1 MGSVRW
7 EAAYR
12 LSLVPW
18 ASRPRA
24 WAPRVSSLITIS
36 DGLGPI
42 SNPSPPLATCRNQ
55 QRMMSSYA
63 HDLNEISHGIE
74 PDRLAA
80 SSTEAHDKP
89 ALCS

>member
-1 MGSVRW
+1 
-7 EAAYR
+7 
-12 LSLVPW
+12 
-18 ASRPRA
+18 
-24 WAPRVSSLITIS
+24 
-36 DGLGPI
+36 
-42 SNPSPPLATCRNQ
+42 
-55 QRMMSSYA
+55 MMSSYA

>member
-1 MGSVRW
+1 MKTHQAKQGIPMGSVRW

-42 SNPSPPLATCRNQ
+42 SNPPHPPSQHAAI
-55 QRMMSSYA
+55 SS
-63 HDLNEISHGIE
+63 E
-74 PDRLAA
+74 
-80 SSTEAHDKP
+80 
-89 ALCS
+89 